1 MPQLVSM
8 DDGGDELAI
17 SSVLDQESFLEGGGR
32 YRDCVK
38 MTDDIVVRRQKRNSG
53 NVLCIE
59 RKRRADER
67 VRKDKQIK

>member
-1 MPQLVSM
+1 M
-8 DDGGDELAI
+8 DE
-17 SSVLDQESFLEGGGR
+17 ESFLEDGGR

-38 MTDDIVVRRQKRNSG
+38 MTDDIVVRRQKRNLG